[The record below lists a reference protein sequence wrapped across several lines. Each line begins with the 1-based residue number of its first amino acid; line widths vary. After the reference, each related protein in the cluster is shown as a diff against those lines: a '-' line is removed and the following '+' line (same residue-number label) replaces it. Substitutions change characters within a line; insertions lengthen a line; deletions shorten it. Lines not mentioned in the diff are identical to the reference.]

1 VFVHEQGDALDGVH
15 PQASTGD
22 AGGRSNLRAGG
33 AGRANAARARQLLRS
48 SLMLVPGACAAATI
62 PGMQAVNRYSGRGGN
77 DAPRES
83 GIMATRT
90 IWKGAISF
98 GLVHIPVGLH
108 TATTESGVDFDWL
121 DKRSMDPVGYK
132 RINKRTGKEIDK
144 DNIVKGVEYE
154 DGQYVI
160 ISPDEIA
167 EAYPRTTQ
175 TIEIQQF
182 VDAGEVSFVYLER
195 PYYVAPI
202 NKGQKVYALLR
213 DTLAKAGKIGIAK
226 VVIQTKQHLAALIP
240 SGDALVLNLM
250 RWGDEVKSTEDLDL
264 PKAGAKA
271 SAPSASELKMARM
284 LVDDMSGQW
293 DPEQY
298 KDEFKAAVMDLV
310 ARKVK
315 AGKTE
320 TVIEPQE
327 ETPAYADNVID
338 LTELLQ
344 RSLKGRSSGKAANGA
359 GNGTGNA
366 TAKGKAAA
374 KKTAKKAAAR
384 PAKKKAA
391 GAKAAKTRK
400 AA

>member
-1 VFVHEQGDALDGVH
+1 
-15 PQASTGD
+15 
-22 AGGRSNLRAGG
+22 
-33 AGRANAARARQLLRS
+33 
-48 SLMLVPGACAAATI
+48 
-62 PGMQAVNRYSGRGGN
+62 
-77 DAPRES
+77 
-83 GIMATRT
+83 MATRT

-154 DGQYVI
+154 DGQYVV
-160 ISPDEIA
+160 ISPEEIA
-167 EAYPRTTQ
+167 DAYPRTTQ

-182 VDAGEVSFVYLER
+182 VDAADVSFVYLER

-213 DTLAKAGKIGIAK
+213 DTLAKSGKIGIAK

-240 SGDALVLNLM
+240 LGDALVLNLM
-250 RWGDEVKSTEDLDL
+250 RWGDDVKSTDELDL

-271 SAPSASELKMARM
+271 TTPSASELKMARM
-284 LVDDMSGQW
+284 LVDDMSGAW

-298 KDEFKAAVMDLV
+298 KDEFKSAVMGLV
-310 ARKVK
+310 AKKVK

-320 TVIEPQE
+320 TVVEPQE
-327 ETPAYADNVID
+327 ESPAYADNVID

-344 RSLKGRSSGKAANGA
+344 RSLKGKSGGKSAQDAPAKSGRKAASKSAKTAARKTSTNTA
-359 GNGTGNA
+359 ANMA
-366 TAKGKAAA
+366 TKTATKTATKSATKTTSKAAT
-374 KKTAKKAAAR
+374 KS
-384 PAKKKAA
+384 
-391 GAKAAKTRK
+391 AAKSASRTRK

>member
-1 VFVHEQGDALDGVH
+1 M
-15 PQASTGD
+15 
-22 AGGRSNLRAGG
+22 
-33 AGRANAARARQLLRS
+33 AA
-48 SLMLVPGACAAATI
+48 
-62 PGMQAVNRYSGRGGN
+62 
-77 DAPRES
+77 
-83 GIMATRT
+83 RT

-154 DGQYVI
+154 DGEYVI
-160 ISPDEIA
+160 VSPDEIA
-167 EAYPRTTQ
+167 DAYPRTTQ

-182 VDAGEVSFVYLER
+182 VDAQGVPFVYLER

-202 NKGQKVYALLR
+202 NKGHKVYALLR
-213 DTLAKAGKIGIAK
+213 DTLAKTGKIGIAK

-250 RWGDEVKSTEDLDL
+250 RWGDEVKSLDGLDL
-264 PKAGAKA
+264 PKAGARNMT
-271 SAPSASELKMARM
+271 PSAAEMKMAKM
-284 LVDDMSGQW
+284 LVDDMSGEW
-293 DPEQY
+293 DPSQY

-310 ARKVK
+310 EKKAR

-327 ETPAYADNVID
+327 ESPAYADNVID

-344 RSLKGRSSGKAANGA
+344 RSLKGGKGGKGGKAPASA
-359 GNGTGNA
+359 
-366 TAKGKAAA
+366 
-374 KKTAKKAAAR
+374 AKKAAR
-384 PAKKKAA
+384 TPAKKTTARSAGKAA
-391 GAKAAKTRK
+391 SKSASKTAGKAASKTASKTRK